1 MLRRKKLSPDFSP
14 YSFLRSSK
22 VDASFPFVHLYFYC
36 YIRFLDLFPC
46 FVCRGKRTEQSRTE
60 EALSSSSCTHFII
73 FRILEYNFLD
83 FFCYVRYSTLNNQ
96 ATFKKAGR
104 RGIMWVLGT
113 HLRIFCFIEINFHCM
128 TY

>member
-60 EALSSSSCTHFII
+60 EALSSSSSCTHFII

-83 FFCYVRYSTLNNQ
+83 FFLLCTVLHSQQPSYLQESRQTWNNVGTGY
-96 ATFKKAGR
+96 TFEN
-104 RGIMWVLGT
+104 IL
-113 HLRIFCFIEINFHCM
+113 F
-128 TY
+128 Y